1 MASFE
6 YVAKNA
12 NGESISGSM
21 DAINQEMVAD
31 RLLSR
36 GTVPVSIAEVVEKKS
51 ALDIDIAKAFQSK
64 RVNLQEL
71 VMFSRQMYS
80 LTKAGI
86 PLTRAISGLLETSN
100 SYALREALETINSD
114 LNAGN
119 NLATAFS
126 RHDKIFS
133 PLYISLI
140 HVGENSGRLE
150 EAFQQI
156 ANYLELEQKT
166 KQRIKSATRYPTFVI
181 SAIVAAVVIIN
192 VVVVPQFTKL
202 FESFGVA
209 QLPLPTRILM
219 ATSDFFLNFWPHL
232 IVGVS
237 AAIFFFIRYIKSKKG
252 KLWWD
257 RIKLKFP
264 IIGDI
269 IYRALLARFARTFS
283 MMIRSGVPLIN
294 ALNIV
299 ADVVDNDWVA
309 QHVRDMRNGVE
320 RGESIRIVATRAEL
334 FSPLVLQMIAVG
346 EETGQLDEML
356 EQVATFYEEQVDYDL
371 KKLSDYIEPVLIVFI
386 GGIVL
391 ILMLAVYLPMWEL
404 TSATRNG

>member
-1 MASFE
+1 MATFE

-12 NGESISGSM
+12 SGESISGTM
-21 DAINQEMVAD
+21 EAVNREVVAD

-36 GTVPVSIAEVVEKKS
+36 GNVPVNIAEKS
-51 ALDIDIAKAFQSK
+51 ESESLLDADIGKIFRSRSVK
-64 RVNLQEL
+64 LQDL

-86 PLTRAISGLLETSN
+86 PLTRAIAGLLETTN
-100 SYALREALETINSD
+100 SIALREALESINSD

-119 NLATAFS
+119 NLASSFA
-126 RHDKIFS
+126 RHDHIFS
-133 PLYISLI
+133 SIYVSLI

-150 EAFQQI
+150 EAFRQI
-156 ANYLELEQKT
+156 AEYLELEQT
-166 KQRIKSATRYPTFVI
+166 TRQRIKSAMRYPMFVTL
-181 SAIVAAVVIIN
+181 AIVAAVIIIN
-192 VVVVPQFTKL
+192 IWVIPQFSSI
-202 FESFGVA
+202 FAQFNAG

-219 ATSDFFLNFWPHL
+219 ATSEFFLNYWWL
-232 IVGVS
+232 VGLLSVGS
-237 AAIFFFIRYIKSKKG
+237 VVGFLQYIKTPAG

-264 IIGDI
+264 VIGDI
-269 IYRALLARFARTFS
+269 IYRALLARFSRTFG

-299 ADVVDNDWVA
+299 AEVVDNDWVA
-309 QHVRDMRNGVE
+309 QHVRDMRGGVE
-320 RGESIRIVATRAEL
+320 NGESIRLVASRTEM
-334 FSPLVLQMIAVG
+334 FSPLVIQMVSVG

-356 EQVATFYEEQVDYDL
+356 EQVALFYEEQVDYDL
-371 KKLSDYIEPVLIVFI
+371 KKLSDYIEPIMIVFI

-404 TSATRNG
+404 TSAGRRG